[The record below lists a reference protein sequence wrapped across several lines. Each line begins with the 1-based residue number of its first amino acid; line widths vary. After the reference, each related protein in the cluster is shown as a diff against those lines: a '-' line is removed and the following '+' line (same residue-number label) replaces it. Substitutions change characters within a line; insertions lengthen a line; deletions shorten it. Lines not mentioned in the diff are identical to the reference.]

1 MRLVFL
7 LLPFSLA
14 LVPPMFAAPDQR
26 ILVIAAPALT
36 DEAYRAQAA
45 VLLPEWAGLLDR
57 DFVVQTQF
65 GAKLFPSLSL
75 ARTAV
80 KNSAV
85 PRYSRPKSFLRLSM
99 LCPCV
104 APKYATKKAQPTA
117 NSQIWRCPPKILGHL
132 SG

>member
-65 GAKLFPSLSL
+65 GAKLFSVTLIGKDGGEKLRRTTLLAPEELFAIVDAMPTRRAEIRDRKSPSH
-75 ARTAV
+75 R
-80 KNSAV
+80 
-85 PRYSRPKSFLRLSM
+85 
-99 LCPCV
+99 
-104 APKYATKKAQPTA
+104 
-117 NSQIWRCPPKILGHL
+117 
-132 SG
+132 